1 MTATTGGL
9 VAPPVKIRRS
19 NPARL
24 GRLIAIAVGLAAIVM
39 IPWTVFLGYT
49 LPRRYDAKHWSL
61 LWIGFDVILCGVLL
75 TFAWLTWKRR
85 QLMLV
90 TAIIAGTL
98 LFCDAWFDVITSWGN
113 QDHWVT
119 VATALFV
126 ELPLA
131 AFMFWLAYRAIRR
144 SLAAYYA
151 LMGQADQAPGL
162 LRAPAM
168 FVTPETDPTEDALTP
183 EGPCAPGR
191 FGQARAGVRLI
202 TNELHGALDSLSF
215 ISNDSAVD
223 RSGIDRARR
232 AIEHALE
239 EIESHG
245 PPPGT
250 APPAAAGA
258 GVGPDSFN
266 H

>member
-1 MTATTGGL
+1 M
-9 VAPPVKIRRS
+9 S

-24 GRLIAIAVGLAAIVM
+24 GRLIAIAVGVAAFCM

-61 LWIGFDVILCGVLL
+61 LWIGFDVILCAVLV

-113 QDHWVT
+113 RDHWIT
-119 VATALFV
+119 VATALLA

-151 LMGQADQAPGL
+151 LMGQADSQPGL
-162 LRAPAM
+162 LRAPALY
-168 FVTPETDPTEDALTP
+168 TLPEAEPTTEALTP
-183 EGPCAPGR
+183 EDPCEPITRLA
-191 FGQARAGVRLI
+191 QARAGVRSV
-202 TNELHGALDSLSF
+202 TSELHGALDSLSF
-215 ISNDSAVD
+215 VSNDSAVD
-223 RSGIDRARR
+223 RSGIEQARR
-232 AIEHALE
+232 AIEHALAK
-239 EIESHG
+239 IESPSSG
-245 PPPGT
+245 ATEASSPAPVP
-250 APPAAAGA
+250 APPAPPPTSSAVDAF
-258 GVGPDSFN
+258 PDSFKI
-266 H
+266 

>member
-1 MTATTGGL
+1 M
-9 VAPPVKIRRS
+9 S

-24 GRLIAIAVGLAAIVM
+24 GRYIAVAVGVAAIFM

-49 LPRRYDAKHWSL
+49 LPRRYDARHWSL
-61 LWIGFDVILCGVLL
+61 LWIGFDVILCAVLI

-119 VATALFV
+119 VATALFA
-126 ELPLA
+126 ELPLS

-151 LMGQADQAPGL
+151 LMGQADHPPGL
-162 LRAPAM
+162 LRAPALFAM
-168 FVTPETDPTEDALTP
+168 ADPQSTAEALVPAEALIPEDPCEPTSRL
-183 EGPCAPGR
+183 
-191 FGQARAGVRLI
+191 GQARAGLRSV
-202 TNELHGALDSLSF
+202 TNELHGALDSLSYV
-215 ISNDSAVD
+215 SNDSPLD
-223 RSGIDRARR
+223 RSGIEQARR
-232 AIEHALE
+232 AIEHALA
-239 EIESHG
+239 EIESR
-245 PPPGT
+245 
-250 APPAAAGA
+250 
-258 GVGPDSFN
+258 
-266 H
+266 

>member
-1 MTATTGGL
+1 M
-9 VAPPVKIRRS
+9 S

-24 GRLIAIAVGLAAIVM
+24 GRLVAVAVGVAAFFM

-61 LWIGFDVILCGVLL
+61 LWIGFDVILCAVLV

-113 QDHWVT
+113 RDHWVT
-119 VATALFV
+119 VATALFA

-151 LMGQADQAPGL
+151 LMGQSDHAPGL
-162 LRAPAM
+162 LRAPALFAM
-168 FVTPETDPTEDALTP
+168 ADPESTAEALVPAEVLIPEDPCEPTSRL
-183 EGPCAPGR
+183 
-191 FGQARAGVRLI
+191 GQARAGLRSV
-202 TNELHGALDSLSF
+202 TSELHGALDSLSF
-215 ISNDSAVD
+215 VSNDSPLD
-223 RSGIDRARR
+223 RSGIEQARR
-232 AIEHALE
+232 AIEHALA
-239 EIESHG
+239 EIESR
-245 PPPGT
+245 
-250 APPAAAGA
+250 
-258 GVGPDSFN
+258 
-266 H
+266 

>member
-1 MTATTGGL
+1 
-9 VAPPVKIRRS
+9 
-19 NPARL
+19 
-24 GRLIAIAVGLAAIVM
+24 M

-49 LPRRYDAKHWSL
+49 LPRRYDARHWSL
-61 LWIGFDVILCGVLL
+61 LWIGFDVILCVVLIS
-75 TFAWLTWKRR
+75 FAWLTWKRR

-113 QDHWVT
+113 RDHWVT
-119 VATALFV
+119 VITALFA

-151 LMGQADQAPGL
+151 IVGQGDHVPGL
-162 LRAPAM
+162 LRAPALYM
-168 FVTPETDPTEDALTP
+168 ATETNADVALIPEDP
-183 EGPCAPGR
+183 CSPGR
-191 FGQARAGVRLI
+191 FGQARANVRSI

-223 RSGIDRARR
+223 RSGIERACE
-232 AIEHALE
+232 AIEHALM
-239 EIESHG
+239 EIE
-245 PPPGT
+245 
-250 APPAAAGA
+250 AK
-258 GVGPDSFN
+258 
-266 H
+266 

>member
-1 MTATTGGL
+1 VTTTTSGL
-9 VAPPVKIRRS
+9 APPVKAPMS

-24 GRLIAIAVGLAAIVM
+24 GRIIAIAVGVAAFFM

-49 LPRRYDAKHWSL
+49 LPRRYDARHWSL
-61 LWIGFDVILCGVLL
+61 LWIGFDVILCAVLI

-90 TAIIAGTL
+90 MAIIAGTL

-113 QDHWVT
+113 RDHWVT
-119 VATALFV
+119 VITALFA

-151 LMGQADQAPGL
+151 LMGQADQLPGL

-168 FVTPETDPTEDALTP
+168 FIVADTQPTSEALTP
-183 EGPCAPGR
+183 EDPCEPIGR
-191 FGQARAGVRLI
+191 LGQARAGLRSV
-202 TNELHGALDSLSF
+202 TSELHGALDSLSYV
-215 ISNDSAVD
+215 SNDSPLD
-223 RSGIDRARR
+223 RSGIEQARQ
-232 AIEHALE
+232 AIEHALA
-239 EIESHG
+239 EIESRE
-245 PPPGT
+245 
-250 APPAAAGA
+250 PAAASA
-258 GVGPDSFN
+258 RHPDPDLR
-266 H
+266 

>member
-1 MTATTGGL
+1 MTTAAGQF
-9 VAPPVKIRRS
+9 VAPPSKVRIS

-24 GRLIAIAVGLAAIVM
+24 GRLIAVAVGLAALFM

-49 LPRRYDAKHWSL
+49 LPRRYEAGHWSL
-61 LWIGFDVILCGVLL
+61 LWIGFDVILCVVLSA
-75 TFAWLTWKRR
+75 FAWLTWKRR

-113 QDHWVT
+113 RDHWVT
-119 VATALFV
+119 VITALFA

-131 AFMFWLAYRAIRR
+131 ALMFWLAYRAIRR

-151 LMGQADQAPGL
+151 VIGQGEPAPSL
-162 LRAPAM
+162 LRAPALYLP
-168 FVTPETDPTEDALTP
+168 TETDPTEDALTP
-183 EGPCAPGR
+183 EDPCEPGR
-191 FGQARAGVRLI
+191 FRQARAGVRSV

-223 RSGIDRARR
+223 RSGIEQARR
-232 AIEHALE
+232 AIEHALS
-239 EIESHG
+239 EIE
-245 PPPGT
+245 
-250 APPAAAGA
+250 AG
-258 GVGPDSFN
+258 
-266 H
+266 